1 MRRDCLI
8 LLLVGATISAVA
20 AAGAGDTES
29 PSAFDVLG
37 GKARL
42 IRPNVERGM
51 SLAVVVDAAPLV
63 HTAQVLPLDSAGKI
77 VGNGNASAQAAAA
90 LENLDQVLRAAGTS
104 LERVVKL
111 NVYVAKE
118 DAARAARDQIA
129 AVFHGEM
136 KPAVSFVVTPLA
148 TPDVLIGVDAVALA
162 GENHEAAQKVSLT
175 PATLPDVL
183 GSAQSAVLPK
193 GGKIYISG
201 QAEKGDDLKSAARKT
216 IESLRASL
224 KFLGRSDA
232 DIVEIKGFVKPMTG
246 AGDVYQVLAE
256 LFGKDHVPP
265 VSLVEWESDLPIE
278 IELVAWAGPSA
289 DDKRDV
295 EFLTPPGMTAPTI
308 YSRVTRTH
316 HPQTIYISGL
326 YGEKG
331 KTGEE
336 QVAEIFATLEEI
348 TASSGSDLRHLLK
361 ATYYVSDNDASG
373 KLGEIR
379 PRKYDPARPP
389 AASKAMVKAVGKKGK
404 TITIDMIAV
413 PAN

>member
-1 MRRDCLI
+1 M
-8 LLLVGATISAVA
+8 ISAAVA
-20 AAGAGDTES
+20 ARGADVE
-29 PSAFDVLG
+29 PPPAFDVLDG
-37 GKARL
+37 QARL
-42 IRPNVERGM
+42 IRPNVERGT

-77 VGNGNASAQAAAA
+77 VGNGNAGSQAAAA
-90 LENLDQVLRAAGTS
+90 LENLDQVLRAAGAS

-118 DAARAARDQIA
+118 DAARAVRDQIA

-148 TPDVLIGVDAVALA
+148 KADVLVGVDAVALLA
-162 GENHEAAQKVSLT
+162 ENQDAQANGAPQKVTLA
-175 PATLPDVL
+175 PAAMSAVV
-183 GSAQSAVLPK
+183 GSAQSAVLPR
-193 GGKIYISG
+193 GGKIYVSG
-201 QAEKGDDLKSAARKT
+201 QAEKGDDLKSTVRKT
-216 IESLRASL
+216 IESLRATL

-256 LFGKDHVPP
+256 MFGKDRVPP

-278 IELVAWAGPSA
+278 IELVAWAGPST
-289 DDKRDV
+289 DEKREI
-295 EFLTPPGMTAPTI
+295 EFLTPPGMTTPTI
-308 YSRVTRTH
+308 YSRVTRTF
-316 HPQTIYISGL
+316 HPRTIYTSGL

-331 KTGEE
+331 RSGEE
-336 QVAEIFATLEEI
+336 QVEEIFAALGEI
-348 TASSGSDLRHLLK
+348 LADGGSDLRHLLK
-361 ATYYVSDNDASG
+361 ATYYVSDKDASE
-373 KLGEIR
+373 KLNEIR

-404 TITIDMIAV
+404 TIAIDLIAV
-413 PAN
+413 PAK